1 MYYKF
6 IATLSSRMSVS
17 ATDVAL
23 TTMKASVESSIIE
36 LNRFR
41 NPDADLLKDYTTIG
55 KDIDSL
61 NSTKG
66 TLSAEDLNT
75 KVSDLNIRLVTLD
88 GKKKTLLSTKEGKLT
103 LAAGTYRELFKWLR
117 IFNTI
122 IGMILGAIIG
132 SHWFLNETT
141 MNASNNE
148 TEPNSFLGNFVMYK
162 LFYALYGALLFPITL
177 AYSCIFPPTWRAP
190 LLPLYQRGDANTPSA
205 MPFLFTY
212 MPPSSEDTDT
222 GKRTLQLMSVI
233 SMAVL
238 FVTFYMR
245 DHSSFIF
252 PVIATKESLVAAA
265 K

>member
-6 IATLSSRMSVS
+6 IATISRRMSTS

-41 NPDADLLKDYTTIG
+41 NPDADLLKEYKTLST
-55 KDIDSL
+55 DIANIND
-61 NSTKG
+61 TKT
-66 TLSAEDLNT
+66 TLSAEVLNT

-88 GKKKTLLSTKEGKLT
+88 GKKKTLLATDEGRLT
-103 LAAGTYRELFKWLR
+103 LTSGTYREVFKWLR

-141 MNASNNE
+141 MSASNNE

-190 LLPLYQRGDANTPSA
+190 LLPLYQRGDSNTPSA

-233 SMAVL
+233 SMILL
-238 FVTFYMR
+238 FVTFYMSDR
-245 DHSSFIF
+245 TSFMLPI
-252 PVIATKESLVAAA
+252 VATSASLGI

>member
-1 MYYKF
+1 
-6 IATLSSRMSVS
+6 MSTPG
-17 ATDVAL
+17 TDVAL

-36 LNRFR
+36 LNRFK
-41 NPDADLLKDYTTIG
+41 NPDADLLKEYTTIG
-55 KDIDSL
+55 IDINSL

-66 TLSAEDLNT
+66 TFSVEVLTS

-88 GKKKTLLSTKEGKLT
+88 GRKKSLLATDEGKLT
-103 LAAGTYRELFKWLR
+103 LATGTYKELFKWLR

-122 IGMILGAIIG
+122 IGMILGSIIG

-148 TEPNSFLGNFVMYK
+148 SQPNSFLGNFVMYK
-162 LFYALYGALLFPITL
+162 LFYALYGAILFPITL

-190 LLPLYQRGDANTPSA
+190 LFPLYQRGEANTPSM
-205 MPFLFTY
+205 MPSLFTY

-233 SMAVL
+233 SMIVL
-238 FVTFYMR
+238 FITFYMT
-245 DHSSFIF
+245 DNTSFVF
-252 PVIATKESLVAAA
+252 PIVAKKESMAPLSPFPSA
-265 K
+265 

>member
-1 MYYKF
+1 
-6 IATLSSRMSVS
+6 MSTS
-17 ATDVAL
+17 GTDLAL

-36 LNRFR
+36 LNRFK
-41 NPDADLLKDYTTIG
+41 NPDADLLKEYTTMG
-55 KDIDSL
+55 TDIDNL
-61 NSTKG
+61 NSTKA
-66 TLSAEDLNT
+66 TLSAEDLTT
-75 KVSDLNIRLVTLD
+75 KVSDLNIRLVSMD
-88 GKKKTLLSTKEGKLT
+88 GKKKTLLATNEVKLT
-103 LAAGTYRELFKWLR
+103 LAAGTYKELFKWLR

-122 IGMILGAIIG
+122 IGMILGSIIG

-177 AYSCIFPPTWRAP
+177 AYSCIVPPTWRAP
-190 LLPLYQRGDANTPSA
+190 LFPLYQRGDVNTPSM

-222 GKRTLQLMSVI
+222 GKRTLQLMSII
-233 SMAVL
+233 SMVL
-238 FVTFYMR
+238 LFITFYMSDR
-245 DHSSFIF
+245 TSFMSPIL
-252 PVIATKESLVAAA
+252 AKRESIYPTV

>member
-1 MYYKF
+1 
-6 IATLSSRMSVS
+6 MSTS

-41 NPDADLLKDYTTIG
+41 NPDADLLKEYKSIET
-55 KDIDSL
+55 DINNL
-61 NSTKG
+61 NGTKT
-66 TLSAEDLNT
+66 TLSAEDLT
-75 KVSDLNIRLVTLD
+75 GKVSDLNIKLVTLD
-88 GKKKTLLSTKEGKLT
+88 AKKKSALSTNEGKLT
-103 LAAGTYRELFKWLR
+103 LAAGTYKEFFKWLR

-177 AYSCIFPPTWRAP
+177 AYSCIVPPTWRAP
-190 LLPLYQRGDANTPSA
+190 LFPLYQRGDANTPSM

-222 GKRTLQLMSVI
+222 GKRTLQLMSII
-233 SMAVL
+233 SMVVL
-238 FVTFYMR
+238 FITFYMA
-245 DHSSFIF
+245 DNTGFIF
-252 PVIATKESLVAAA
+252 PIVATRASVYPS
-265 K
+265 

>member
-1 MYYKF
+1 M
-6 IATLSSRMSVS
+6 
-17 ATDVAL
+17 AL

-36 LNRFR
+36 LNRFK
-41 NPDADLLKDYTTIG
+41 NPDADLLKEYTTIG
-55 KDIDSL
+55 IDINSL

-66 TLSAEDLNT
+66 TFSVEVLTS

-88 GKKKTLLSTKEGKLT
+88 GRKKSLLATDEGKLT
-103 LAAGTYRELFKWLR
+103 LATGTYKELFKWLR

-122 IGMILGAIIG
+122 IGMILGSIIG

-148 TEPNSFLGNFVMYK
+148 SQPNSFLGNFVMYK
-162 LFYALYGALLFPITL
+162 LFYALYGAILFPITL

-190 LLPLYQRGDANTPSA
+190 LFPLYQRGEANTPSM
-205 MPFLFTY
+205 MPSLFTY

-233 SMAVL
+233 SMIVL
-238 FVTFYMR
+238 FITFYMT
-245 DHSSFIF
+245 DNTSFVF
-252 PVIATKESLVAAA
+252 PIVAKKESMAPLSPFPSA
-265 K
+265 